1 MSGPGARAN
10 NALMWEVRAAE
21 GQQEQLLTWIGDNV
35 VPLLSHQAGC
45 RNVDVYRS
53 DEQRVVVIAHFD
65 GAPAELPEPP
75 GELVARPVHQWPFER
90 VRSIDLPA
98 GER

>member
-1 MSGPGARAN
+1 MSGAEARAN
-10 NALMWEVRAAE
+10 NAVMWEVRAAE
-21 GQQEQLLTWIGDNV
+21 GQQERLLSWVEAGV
-35 VPLLSHQAGC
+35 VPRLSHEVGC

-75 GELVARPVHQWPFER
+75 EELVARPVHQWPFER
-90 VRSIDLPA
+90 VRSIDLPG

>member
-1 MSGPGARAN
+1 MSGVGARAD
-10 NALMWEVRAAE
+10 NALMWEVRAVE
-21 GQQEQLLTWIGDNV
+21 GQQEQLLTWIGNNV

-53 DEQRVVVIAHFD
+53 DGQRVVVIAHFD

-75 GELVARPVHQWPFER
+75 EALVARPVHQWPFER